1 MAKHSALNNP
11 SLRNIFLLSVFIVAA
26 LLSYNL
32 FITTPSFTK
41 LLIDTTQRDAVR
53 ITRHVA
59 SSMLIPEQTEIGK
72 HSLNKQLL
80 ENVLKLK
87 RDFELM
93 NLKMFSPSGEIVFSV
108 DPDEVGEI
116 NQNEY
121 FHDIVAKGKV
131 YAKVVP
137 KDKESL
143 EGQRVTNDVLETY
156 VPVMNDGRF
165 LGAIEIYY
173 DITDRKNELAN
184 LTWQSF
190 IITIMFASGLL
201 IAIILI
207 LRQENIAMKRRKQ
220 LEEERLQK
228 ERLQGVIEMAGAA
241 CHELNQPLQV
251 LTAYSYYL
259 LNDLAKDSPLLEKIK
274 KVKEMTD
281 QLGQITKKI
290 MYITRYETKEY
301 VEGFK
306 IVDIDKASSLNTTKE
321 NSRLEG
327 SFGHAV

>member
-1 MAKHSALNNP
+1 MAKDGALKNP
-11 SLRNIFLLSVFIVAA
+11 FLRNIFLLTVFIVVA
-26 LLSYNL
+26 LISYNV

-41 LLIDTTQRDAVR
+41 LLTDTTENDAVR
-53 ITRHVA
+53 IARHLA
-59 SSMLIPEQTEIGK
+59 SSMLISKETEIGTN
-72 HSLNKQLL
+72 SLNVQLFK
-80 ENVLKLK
+80 EVSKLK
-87 RDFELM
+87 EDFELM
-93 NLKMFSPSGEIVFSV
+93 NLKVFTPSGEIVFSAN
-108 DPDEVGEI
+108 PNEVGGI
-116 NQNEY
+116 NQNGY
-121 FHDIVAKGKV
+121 FQDIVAKGKV

-173 DITDRKNELAN
+173 DITDRKSELAN